1 MARCTIP
8 SLFGLQNWFDKR
20 FKDLCEQHD
29 AAYVIRTWRAKVEGD
44 FALAY
49 GFALRGY
56 ALLGI
61 CAFIYVSTL
70 GSVYWAVKKFKES
83 LWKR

>member
-8 SLFGLQNWFDKR
+8 SLLGLQKWFDKR

-29 AAYVIRTWRAKVEGD
+29 AAYLVRKWKTKVEAD

-61 CAFIYVSTL
+61 LAFIYVSTL
-70 GSVYWAVKKFKES
+70 GTGYW
-83 LWKR
+83 LWKRF

>member
-1 MARCTIP
+1 MARCTLP
-8 SLFGLQNWFDKR
+8 SLLGLQNWFDKR

-29 AAYVIRTWRAKVEGD
+29 LAYSVRKWRVKVDSD

-56 ALLGI
+56 ALLG
-61 CAFIYVSTL
+61 YLSLVYTTTL
-70 GSVYWAVKKFKES
+70 GSLFWLFRGWREGA
-83 LWKR
+83 WKP

>member
-1 MARCTIP
+1 MARCTLP
-8 SLFGLQNWFDKR
+8 SLLGLQNWFDKR

-29 AAYVIRTWRAKVEGD
+29 TAYVLREWKSKVQSD

-56 ALLGI
+56 AFIGF
-61 CAFIYVSTL
+61 CALIYVSTL
-70 GSVYWAVKKFKES
+70 GTIYWLFKKY
-83 LWKR
+83 KRA

>member
-8 SLFGLQNWFDKR
+8 SILGLQAWFDKR

-29 AAYVIRTWRAKVEGD
+29 NAYVARVWKLKVDSD

-56 ALLGI
+56 ALLGVL
-61 CAFIYVSTL
+61 AFVYVSTFGTL
-70 GSVYWAVKKFKES
+70 FWLVKK
-83 LWKR
+83 WKR